1 MSHLLA
7 HRHFIFRAI
16 GANSL
21 GAGDVEKV
29 NQWVLD
35 LVRKIDMEILIAP
48 QTVYCSLEGN
58 EGITSVCVI
67 TTSHIAMHAWQDSK
81 EIQLDV
87 YSCKSFDI
95 DTVFRAIE
103 ELVGKYTKSDFLC
116 LHRDRVID
124 VQHDCL

>member
-7 HRHFIFRAI
+7 HRHFIFRAV
-16 GANSL
+16 GANAL

-48 QTVYCSLEGN
+48 QTVYCGLEGN
-58 EGITSVCVI
+58 EGITSIAAI
-67 TTSHIAMHAWQDSK
+67 TTSSITLHTWESSK
-81 EIQLDV
+81 EIQLDI
-87 YSCKSFDI
+87 YSCKPFQI
-95 DTVFRAIE
+95 ETVFCAIE

-116 LHRDRVID
+116 LSRDSYLDIK
-124 VQHDCL
+124 HDCL

>member
-7 HRHFIFRAI
+7 HRHFIFRAV
-16 GANSL
+16 GANAL

-48 QTVYCSLEGN
+48 QTVYCGLSGN
-58 EGITSVCVI
+58 EGITSIAAI
-67 TTSHIAMHAWQDSK
+67 TTSSITLHMWESSK

-95 DTVFRAIE
+95 DIVFRHIE

-116 LHRDRVID
+116 LHRDKILEIS
-124 VQHDCL
+124 HDCL

>member
-16 GANSL
+16 GAVAL

-48 QTVYCSLEGN
+48 QTVYCDLAGN
-58 EGITSVCVI
+58 EGITSICVI
-67 TTSHIAMHAWQDSK
+67 STSHVALHAWESSK

-87 YSCKSFDI
+87 YSCKPFPI
-95 DTVFRAIE
+95 ETVASHIE

-116 LHRDRVID
+116 LHRDKILD
-124 VQHDCL
+124 ISHDCL

>member
-7 HRHFIFRAI
+7 HRHFIFRAV
-16 GANSL
+16 GAVAL
-21 GAGDVEKV
+21 GAEDVEKV

-35 LVRKIDMEILIAP
+35 LVRKIDMELLIAP

-58 EGITSVCVI
+58 EGITSIAAI
-67 TTSHIAMHAWQDSK
+67 TTSSITLHMWKSSK

-95 DTVFRAIE
+95 DIVFKHIE

-116 LHRDRVID
+116 LNRDKILD
-124 VQHDCL
+124 ISHDCL

>member
-7 HRHFIFRAI
+7 HRHFIFRAV
-16 GANSL
+16 GANAL

-48 QTVYCSLEGN
+48 QTVYCGLEGN

-67 TTSHIAMHAWQDSK
+67 STSHIAMHAWESSK
-81 EIQLDV
+81 EIQLDI
-87 YSCKSFDI
+87 YSCKTFSI
-95 DTVFRAIE
+95 EAVFEHIE
-103 ELVGKYTKSDFLC
+103 ALVGKYTKSDFLC
-116 LHRDRVID
+116 LRRDSYID

>member
-16 GANSL
+16 GANAL

-48 QTVYCSLEGN
+48 QTVYCALKGN
-58 EGITSVCVI
+58 EGITSIAAI
-67 TTSHIAMHAWQDSK
+67 TTSSITLHMWECSK
-81 EIQLDV
+81 EIQLDI
-87 YSCKSFDI
+87 YSCKTFDI
-95 DTVFRAIE
+95 DIVFKHIE
-103 ELVGKYTKSDFLC
+103 ELVGKYSQADFIC
-116 LHRDRVID
+116 LNRDKILD
-124 VQHDCL
+124 IQHDCL